1 MFKRKPTAFPKRP
14 VRKGILGM
22 TAFLVVMALASGC
35 MSAPSQATLNRQAVA
50 SPWWL
55 GPFVTDDVYAPTV
68 EEDVYSKETII
79 HPQSEEPSSGYSS
92 SHLRE

>member
-1 MFKRKPTAFPKRP
+1 MFERKLTALPKRS

-22 TAFLVVMALASGC
+22 TAALAVMALAGGC
-35 MSAPSQATLNRQAVA
+35 MSAPSQATLDRQAVVL
-50 SPWWL
+50 PWWL

-68 EEDVYSKETII
+68 EEEVYSKETII
-79 HPQSEEPSSGYSS
+79 HPQSEEPNSGYSS

>member
-1 MFKRKPTAFPKRP
+1 MFKRKLTALPKRP
-14 VRKGILGM
+14 IRKGVLGM
-22 TAFLVVMALASGC
+22 TVALAFMTLAGGC
-35 MSAPSQATLNRQAVA
+35 MLAPSQATLDRQAVA

-55 GPFVTDDVYAPTV
+55 GPFVTDGVYAPTV
-68 EEDVYSKETII
+68 EEEVYSKETII

>member
-1 MFKRKPTAFPKRP
+1 MFKRKLTALPKSP
-14 VRKGILGM
+14 VRKRILGM
-22 TAFLVVMALASGC
+22 TVALAFMALAGGC
-35 MSAPSQATLNRQAVA
+35 MLAPSQATLDRQAVA
-50 SPWWL
+50 LPWWL

-68 EEDVYSKETII
+68 EEEVYSQETII